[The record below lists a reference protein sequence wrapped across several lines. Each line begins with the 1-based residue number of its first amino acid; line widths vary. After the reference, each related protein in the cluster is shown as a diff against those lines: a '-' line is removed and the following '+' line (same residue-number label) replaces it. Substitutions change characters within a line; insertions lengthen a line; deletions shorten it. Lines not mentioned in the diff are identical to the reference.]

1 MTKTEDIPIVFI
13 EKKNIQE
20 KILDIDVD
28 KKHKERIARTYEF
41 IVKADKTCKEHLV
54 LQEILDQCF
63 FKQKQSYMK
72 NCRPIVMEYLD
83 KIAKIDEGDF

>member
-1 MTKTEDIPIVFI
+1 MTKTDDIPIVFI

-20 KILDIDVD
+20 KILEIDVD
-28 KKHKERIARTYEF
+28 KKHKERIAKSYEY
-41 IVKADKTCKEHLV
+41 IVNADKTCKEHLL

-83 KIAKIDEGDF
+83 KISKMDESRF